1 MHWQNSQ
8 PLPWEKRRT
17 KSGQVLVE
25 SSFVVYAGLES
36 FCDGRKAWILRVWYR
51 RSLGESRS
59 QNAGE
64 LARLG
69 LTKPRLRKATGV
81 ENYHFART
89 RYLRRSEEH
98 TSELQSHSDLVC
110 RLLLEKKKYK
120 TNTI

>member
-89 RYLRRSEEH
+89 RYLRTEVPSLA
-98 TSELQSHSDLVC
+98 TGTLNCAAKAAVFVYL
-110 RLLLEKKKYK
+110 
-120 TNTI
+120 